1 MRIEVLY
8 FDGCPNSAEAC
19 RRTEAALAALAR
31 GTVAV
36 MMRQMRT
43 AQDTKGTAFAGS
55 PTISVDGRD
64 VFPGAAP
71 TSELSCRI
79 YQTPNGLAGLPTVEQ
94 LKDALINAGL

>member
-19 RRTEAALAALAR
+19 HRTEAALAALGW

-43 AQDTKGTAFAGS
+43 AEDAEGTAFAGS

-64 VFPGAAP
+64 IFPGAAP

-79 YQTPNGLAGLPTVEQ
+79 YQTPNGLAGLPTVGQ